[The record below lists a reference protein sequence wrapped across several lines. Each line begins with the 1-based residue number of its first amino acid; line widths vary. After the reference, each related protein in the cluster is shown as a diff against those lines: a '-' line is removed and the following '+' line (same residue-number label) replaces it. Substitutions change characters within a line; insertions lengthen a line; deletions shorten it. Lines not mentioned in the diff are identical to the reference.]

1 MSAYRVISP
10 VFWKTQTPRAKLVKP
25 EPMNEITCPNHTA
38 PKARV
43 PPRMGR
49 LFFEIKPDIVV
60 SISVSPSFEIMLFR
74 EKQL

>member
-1 MSAYRVISP
+1 
-10 VFWKTQTPRAKLVKP
+10 
-25 EPMNEITCPNHTA
+25 MNEITCPNHTA